1 MKIFWKAFDK
11 MNETEKYVRQKL
23 FELRDEKYRDFHAS
37 LMPTVDKKTVIGVRS
52 PQLKKF
58 AKDFYKSG
66 DYESFL
72 EILPHK
78 YYEENNVHA
87 ALIGFE
93 KDYEKAIKLLDK
105 FLPFVDNWATCD
117 MMRISVFKKHLPELY
132 SKIPEWLV
140 ADNPYTVRFGIKML
154 MDFFLGESFTA
165 ECAERVCSVRRDEY
179 YVRMMVAWYF
189 ATALAKNYGEA
200 VPYIENHRLEKQTN
214 NKAIQ
219 KAIESFRI
227 TDEQKKYLRTLKI
240 K

>member
-1 MKIFWKAFDK
+1 MIK
-11 MNETEKYVRQKL
+11 MNEIEKYVQQKL
-23 FELRDEKYRDFHAS
+23 FELQDEKYRDFHAA
-37 LMPTVDKKTVIGVRS
+37 LMPTVDKETVIGVRS

-66 DYESFL
+66 DCESFL
-72 EILPHK
+72 RALPHK

-87 ALIGFE
+87 VIIGFE
-93 KDYEKAIKLLDK
+93 KDYEKAIALLDK

-117 MMRISVFKKHLPELY
+117 LMRIAAFKKHLPELY
-132 SKIPEWLV
+132 AKIPEWLN

-154 MDFFLGESFTA
+154 MDFFLGENFDT
-165 ECAERVCSVRRDEY
+165 ECAERVCAVSRDEY
-179 YVRMMVAWYF
+179 YVKMMAAWFF
-189 ATALAKNYGEA
+189 ATALAKNYDET
-200 VPYIENHRLEKQTN
+200 VPYIENHRLEKWTH

-219 KAIESFRI
+219 KAIESYRI

>member
-1 MKIFWKAFDK
+1 MLEI
-11 MNETEKYVRQKL
+11 EKYVHQSL
-23 FELRDEKYRDFHAS
+23 FELQDEKYRDFHAA
-37 LMPTVDKKTVIGVRS
+37 LMPTVDKETVIGVRS

-58 AKDFYKSG
+58 AKEFYKSG

-72 EILPHK
+72 KILPHK

-93 KDYEKAIKLLDK
+93 KDYGKAINLLDE

-132 SKIPEWLV
+132 SKIPEWLGS
-140 ADNPYTVRFGIKML
+140 DNPYTVRFGIKML
-154 MDFFLGESFTA
+154 MDFFLGENFTA
-165 ECAERVCSVRRDEY
+165 ESAERVCSISREEY
-179 YVRMMVAWYF
+179 YVKMMVAWYF
-189 ATALAKNYGEA
+189 ATALAKNYNEIL
-200 VPYIENHRLEKQTN
+200 PYIENKRLERQTH

-219 KAIESFRI
+219 KAIESYRI
-227 TDEQKKYLRTLKI
+227 TDKQKSYLRTLKV

>member
-1 MKIFWKAFDK
+1 MLEI
-11 MNETEKYVRQKL
+11 EKYVQQNL
-23 FELRDEKYRDFHAS
+23 FELQDEKYRDFHAA
-37 LMPTVDKKTVIGVRS
+37 LMPTVDKETVIGVRS

-58 AKDFYKSG
+58 AKEFYKSG

-72 EILPHK
+72 KILPHK

-93 KDYEKAIKLLDK
+93 KDYGKAINLLDE

-132 SKIPEWLV
+132 SKIPEWLGS
-140 ADNPYTVRFGIKML
+140 DNPYTVRFGIKML
-154 MDFFLGESFTA
+154 MDFFLGENFTA
-165 ECAERVCSVRRDEY
+165 ESAERVCSISWEEY
-179 YVRMMVAWYF
+179 YVKMMVAWYF
-189 ATALAKNYGEA
+189 ATALAKNYNEIL
-200 VPYIENHRLEKQTN
+200 PYIENKRLERQTH

-219 KAIESFRI
+219 KAIESYRI
-227 TDEQKKYLRTLKI
+227 TDEQKSYLRTLKV